1 MIVSKLLSKIFPIV
15 RKIERDITN
24 VLSYSR
30 QVLMNLEFSQQIF
43 QKYSDI
49 KCHDNPS
56 SNVRAQ
62 LFHAD
67 GQTHRQMK

>member
-1 MIVSKLLSKIFPIV
+1 
-15 RKIERDITN
+15 
-24 VLSYSR
+24 
-30 QVLMNLEFSQQIF
+30 MNLEFSQQIF